1 MSDFKNKT
9 VLIIGATG
17 GIGKAVT
24 KKFDESGANLVLF
37 SRNASK
43 LKELR
48 EELKGD
54 NQIVTGDALSKESID
69 ETVFKAVEKFG
80 SIDVLIHA
88 VGSIVI
94 KSLHST
100 NEQTFREVLDLN
112 LVSPFLSMNAVLPQM
127 LKQKNGS
134 IVVTSSVA
142 GSKGLMNHEAISA
155 AKGGLEAMVRSASV
169 TYAKRG
175 IRINGVAMG
184 LVDTPLAKFLTGNE
198 LTMKASVNMHP
209 MARIGKPDDIVE
221 AITYLASDS
230 ASWTTGAIIPI
241 DGGMKAN

>member
-1 MSDFKNKT
+1 MSDFTNKT
-9 VLIIGATG
+9 VMIIGATG
-17 GIGKAVT
+17 GIGKVVS
-24 KKFDESGANLVLF
+24 KRFNSLGAKLLLF
-37 SRNASK
+37 SRNEEK
-43 LKELR
+43 LKDLAI
-48 EELKGD
+48 ELKGD
-54 NQIVTGDALSKESID
+54 REIFVGDALSKDDID
-69 ETVFKAVEKFG
+69 AAVTKAYDSFG
-80 SIDVLIHA
+80 SIDVLVHA
-88 VGSIVI
+88 VGSIVL

-100 NEQTFREVLDLN
+100 NEQTFRDVLDLN
-112 LVSPFLSMNAVLPQM
+112 LVSPFLAMNAVMPQM

-198 LTMKASVNMHP
+198 LAMKASVNMHP
-209 MARIGKPDDIVE
+209 MARIGKPDDIVD
-221 AITYLASDS
+221 AIIYLASDS

>member
-1 MSDFKNKT
+1 MSDFTNKT
-9 VLIIGATG
+9 VMIIGATG
-17 GIGKAVT
+17 GIGQVVSKRMN
-24 KKFDESGANLVLF
+24 ESGANLLLF
-37 SRNASK
+37 SRNEEK
-43 LKELR
+43 LKNLK
-48 EELKGD
+48 EEL
-54 NQIVTGDALSKESID
+54 NSNTEIFVGDALSKENLD
-69 ETVFKAVEKFG
+69 EAVAKAVSKFG
-80 SIDVLIHA
+80 SVDVLIHA
-88 VGSIVI
+88 VGSIVL

-100 NEQTFREVLDLN
+100 NESTFREVIDLN
-112 LVSPFLSMNAVLPQM
+112 LVSPFLALNSVIPHM
-127 LKQKNGS
+127 LKQKSGS

-175 IRINGVAMG
+175 IRVNGVSMG

-198 LTMKASVNMHP
+198 LAMKASVNMHP
-209 MARIGKPDDIVE
+209 MSRIGNPDDVVD
-221 AITYLASDS
+221 AISYLASNG